1 MFTCDYSPAMN
12 NQLPKSERL
21 HAEKS
26 IKELFNEG
34 SSFFLFPFKVQFFVK
49 KGGGTGTPQVL
60 FSVSKKK
67 LKKAVDRNF
76 VKRRIKEAYRLNKHL
91 LSLEN
96 IELNIGLIYVA
107 GNLMEFSEIQSKI
120 IPCLKKLQTEL
131 SENHHQHE

>member
-1 MFTCDYSPAMN
+1 MFTYDYSPAMN
-12 NQLPKSERL
+12 YQLPKSERL

-49 KGGGTGTPQVL
+49 KGVQAGTPQVL
-60 FSVSKKK
+60 FSVSKRK

-91 LSLEN
+91 VSLEN
-96 IELNIGLIYVA
+96 IELNLGLVYVA
-107 GNLMEFSEIQSKI
+107 GNLMEFSEIQAKI
-120 IPCLKKLQTEL
+120 IPCLKKLQTLL

>member
-1 MFTCDYSPAMN
+1 MFTYDYSPAMN
-12 NQLPKSERL
+12 YQLSKSERL

-49 KGGGTGTPQVL
+49 KGVPSGTPQVL
-60 FSVSKKK
+60 FSVSKRK

-76 VKRRIKEAYRLNKHL
+76 VKRRMREAYRLNKNL
-91 LSLEN
+91 LSQEN
-96 IELNIGLIYVA
+96 IELNLGLIYVA
-107 GNLMEFSEIQSKI
+107 GNLMEFSEIQAKI
-120 IPCLKKLQTEL
+120 ISCLKKLQTEL

>member
-1 MFTCDYSPAMN
+1 MN
-12 NQLPKSERL
+12 YQLPKSERL

-49 KGGGTGTPQVL
+49 KGIPKGTRQVL
-60 FSVSKKK
+60 FSVSKRK

-76 VKRRIKEAYRLNKHL
+76 VKRRMKEAYRLNKDL

-96 IELNIGLIYVA
+96 IELNLGLIYVA
-107 GNLMEFSEIQSKI
+107 GNLMEFSEIQPKI
-120 IPCLKKLQTEL
+120 ILCLKKLQTLL
-131 SENHHQHE
+131 SENPQKHE

>member
-1 MFTCDYSPAMN
+1 MFTYDYSPAMN
-12 NQLPKSERL
+12 YQLPKSERL

-49 KGGGTGTPQVL
+49 NGVPTGTRQVL
-60 FSVSKKK
+60 FSVSKRK

-76 VKRRIKEAYRLNKHL
+76 VKRRMKEAYRLNKDL

-96 IELNIGLIYVA
+96 IELNLGLIYVA
-107 GNLMEFSEIQSKI
+107 GNLMEFSEIQPKI
-120 IPCLKKLQTEL
+120 ILCLKKLQTLL
-131 SENHHQHE
+131 SDNLQKHE

>member
-1 MFTCDYSPAMN
+1 MFTCDYCPAMN
-12 NQLPKSERL
+12 YQLPKSERL

-49 KGGGTGTPQVL
+49 KGVPKGTRQVL
-60 FSVSKKK
+60 FSVSKRK

-76 VKRRIKEAYRLNKHL
+76 VKRRMKEAYRLNKDL

-96 IELNIGLIYVA
+96 IELNLGLIYVA
-107 GNLMEFSEIQSKI
+107 GNLMEFSEIQPKI
-120 IPCLKKLQTEL
+120 ILCLKKLQTLL
-131 SENHHQHE
+131 SEKSSHE